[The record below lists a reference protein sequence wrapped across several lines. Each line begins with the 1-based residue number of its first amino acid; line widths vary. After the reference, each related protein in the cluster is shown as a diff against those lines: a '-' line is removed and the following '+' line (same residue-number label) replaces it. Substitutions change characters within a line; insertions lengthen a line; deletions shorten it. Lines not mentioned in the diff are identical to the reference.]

1 MARYGIRIEGLK
13 ELQKKLRAEHLYAEP
28 LRGALKEAGE
38 LVLEEAQRRAPVETG
53 RLRRQI
59 KLTVSKAKVPKS
71 AVVRA
76 NVTKRRFRYGWAL
89 NFSKKRPFRY
99 RGTARRGARTFDWFG
114 GARDR
119 LAGRTRA
126 ILARAMTRIE
136 RQWQT

>member
-13 ELQKKLRAEHLYAEP
+13 PLQKKLRAEPLYAEP
-28 LRGALKEAGE
+28 LREALTEAGE
-38 LVLEEAQRRAPVETG
+38 LVRDEAQRRAPVETG

-59 KLTVSKAKVPKS
+59 KLTVSKARVPKS
-71 AVVRA
+71 AIVRA

-89 NFSKKRPFRY
+89 NFSKKRPYRY
-99 RGTARRGARTFDWFG
+99 RGTVWRGQRTLDWFG

-119 LAGRTRA
+119 LSGRTRA
-126 ILARAMTRIE
+126 ILARAMARIE